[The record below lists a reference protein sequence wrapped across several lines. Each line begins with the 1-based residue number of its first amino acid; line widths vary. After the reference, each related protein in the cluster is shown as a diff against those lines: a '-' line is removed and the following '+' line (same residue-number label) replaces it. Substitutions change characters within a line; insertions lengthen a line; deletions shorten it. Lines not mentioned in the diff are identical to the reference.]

1 MFLSQALRAGLRVSE
16 FWEMTPRE
24 VMAAAQ
30 ATVWRLELDRER
42 MILGAWLTAAL
53 SRSRRLPP
61 VKRLLSKPG
70 KTKRLTPA
78 QARKHREEFEAL
90 KAQMAQVDLSRR
102 KRK

>member
-42 MILGAWLTAAL
+42 MIMAAWLTAAL
-53 SRSRRLPP
+53 SRSKRLPRL
-61 VKRLLSKPG
+61 KRLLRKPG

-78 QARKHREEFEAL
+78 QAQQHRAEFEAL
-90 KAQMAQVDLSRR
+90 KTQMAAIDWSKR